1 MTLRLQTE
9 SPADQDMFRGS
20 SHEKVADNMAQIIR
34 TPDVNIIGLEGELGS
49 GKSTIL
55 KFLQKKLKDE
65 FTFIN
70 FDAERY
76 HHGST
81 KKALIDVIHHGVSQQ
96 CPGSRDVLDKYKNQA
111 LGNIVEYDKRVSSRL
126 SWLTVVFIL
135 LSLLSV
141 QMLRYLLTD
150 LNLYFA
156 NNKPLIWWLF
166 YVEVA
171 AFLSPAIM
179 VTGLACLQ
187 KMEWYRKKGYSS
199 IGDLFKRNSTDR
211 IEETWLVNKEVGAIE
226 LAEAL
231 QGFTSKDV
239 ISHGDRFILIID
251 NLDRISA
258 DKVKELWSDMELIAG
273 ATHEHFRIVVPYS
286 ARQVSASLSVAG
298 FSGREFIAKR
308 IPVSFQVPP
317 LISAGWQE
325 ALRQYWK
332 ETVNEDAG
340 MVCHEATVLL
350 ERWKPS
356 EYPRIT
362 PRLMKKFVNDIHI
375 LNLTVPATEEHRHIL
390 IALYLLVVRYG
401 ERDIK
406 VLLRDPEAN
415 QTEPGIVPDDFDE
428 MLSLTYQQISRIF
441 NNDTE
446 RWSEFLM
453 SIHYQSTVELARS
466 ELLDSPLKDAIG
478 AINIPRLEE
487 LTALW
492 GFAEAWQRVAPH
504 IQMRDWLVSYSRMD
518 EKHQALAEPQLR
530 IAVQMMNQSYAVS
543 LREKYD
549 EGLALSLQ
557 RLMADGRISM
567 EPFIERQI
575 SFVVSVLDE
584 IQDSEKWEVESTQ
597 ALLQEADSYSVLAGE
612 SLLDK
617 MANFVEGVFY
627 VEYLVNN
634 EDTWPN
640 LKIRTLDIGNHGRE
654 QMLRYA
660 AEQPQVDLFS
670 PGIIRHINI
679 VSKAVQNVIEKN
691 DGTGGAQVSSAIT
704 TLKNRQ
710 AVEDVIHFRKIVLSP
725 DWNKNVL
732 NQYYLNNTATRNLF
746 PAEFAAQAV
755 AHMVLHGNYAGIE
768 SYSEHAGE
776 EQFDLAVA
784 SYLRY
789 LRSAESIFKALKDKN
804 VLPYIKNA
812 VGRIVNSGF
821 LVNIPVLSF
830 VKGQYDVIREAIVDA
845 NPIIFVRERQKL
857 LAEKINESDINA
869 LGSIFLHDVYH
880 SDEPFDILTEKM
892 NILASNVFNL
902 PERLVEYF
910 TVLPEN
916 IRFILE
922 QMQLQGTRI
931 RMEGN
936 VSVFASWFR
945 DAEPDVVANAGSIH
959 FLWSCLDDTQRETV
973 LDELHDVLLERHIR
987 IDSRIALI
995 TCFHNDLSFIEPER
1009 GVERRAI
1016 AALFSASVDNEVLSQ
1031 WLDRQAFSFSLWSP
1045 EDARTATYSIINNPG
1060 LFPLICR
1067 NSQYIKN
1074 RMLPEETEVTE
1085 NGDTILD

>member
-20 SHEKVADNMAQIIR
+20 SHEKVAENVAQIIR

-55 KFLQKKLKDE
+55 KFLQKKLKDD

-81 KKALIDVIHHGVSQQ
+81 KKALIDVIHHGVSLQ
-96 CPGSRDVLDKYKNQA
+96 CPGSRDVLDKYKNLA

-141 QMLRYLLTD
+141 QMLRYVLTD
-150 LNLYFA
+150 LNQYFT
-156 NNKPLIWWLF
+156 NKESLLGWLF

-179 VTGLACLQ
+179 VAGLACLQ
-187 KMEWYRKKGYSS
+187 NMEWYRKKGYSS

-231 QGFTSKDV
+231 QGFTSKEV

-340 MVCHEATVLL
+340 IACREATVLL

-375 LNLTVPATEEHRHIL
+375 LNLTVPATEDHRHIL

-406 VLLRDPEAN
+406 VLLRDPKAS
-415 QTEPGIVPDDFDE
+415 QTEPGIAPDDFDE

-466 ELLDSPLKDAIG
+466 ELLDTPLKDAIG

-518 EKHQALAEPQLR
+518 EKCQALAEPQLKV
-530 IAVQMMNQSYAVS
+530 AVQMLNQSYAVS
-543 LREKYD
+543 LREKND
-549 EGLALSLQ
+549 EGFVLSLQ
-557 RLMADGRISM
+557 KLMADGRISL
-567 EPFIERQI
+567 EPFVERQI
-575 SFVVSVLDE
+575 SFIVSKLDE
-584 IQDSEKWEVESTQ
+584 IQDSEKLEAESTQ
-597 ALLQEADSYSVLAGE
+597 TLLQEADSYSVLAGE
-612 SLLDK
+612 SLLNK
-617 MANFVEGVFY
+617 MENFVDGVFY

-634 EDTWPN
+634 EETLSN
-640 LKIRTLDIGNHGRE
+640 LKIGTLDIGNHGRE
-654 QMLRYA
+654 EMLRYG
-660 AEQPQVDLFS
+660 AEQPQIDLFN

-679 VSKAVQNVIEKN
+679 ASKAVQNVIGKN
-691 DGTGGAQVSSAIT
+691 DGTGGAQVSSAIM

-710 AVEDVIHFRKIVLSP
+710 VVEDVIHFRKIVLSP
-725 DWNKNVL
+725 DWNNNVL

-768 SYSEHAGE
+768 SYSEHIGE
-776 EQFDLAVA
+776 ERFDLALA
-784 SYLRY
+784 AYLRY
-789 LRSAESIFKALKDKN
+789 LRTAESIFIALKDKN

-812 VGRIVNSGF
+812 VGRIVDLGL

-830 VKGQYDVIREAIVDA
+830 VKGQYDVIKEATNA
-845 NPIIFVRERQKL
+845 TSLLIFVRERQKAL
-857 LAEKINESDINA
+857 SEKIIESDVNA
-869 LGSIFLHDVYH
+869 MGPVFLHDVYQ
-880 SDEPFDILTEKM
+880 SGEQFDILKKKL
-892 NILASNVFNL
+892 NALACGVFSSS
-902 PERLVEYF
+902 ERLIECF
-910 TVLPEN
+910 TVLPVN
-916 IRFILE
+916 MRFILE
-922 QMQLQGTRI
+922 QMQLQGQHI
-931 RMEGN
+931 RMEG
-936 VSVFASWFR
+936 SVGIFASWFR
-945 DAEPDVVANAGSIH
+945 DAEPDVVTNAENIH

-987 IDSRIALI
+987 IDSRIAII
-995 TCFHNDLSFIEPER
+995 TRFHNELSFIEPEKA
-1009 GVERRAI
+1009 VERRAI
-1016 AALFSASVDNEVLSQ
+1016 AALFSASVDNVLLSQ
-1031 WLDRQAFSFSLWSP
+1031 WLDRQTLVMVP
-1045 EDARTATYSIINNPG
+1045 TY
-1060 LFPLICR
+1060 
-1067 NSQYIKN
+1067 
-1074 RMLPEETEVTE
+1074 
-1085 NGDTILD
+1085 

>member
-20 SHEKVADNMAQIIR
+20 SHEKVAENMAQVIR

-55 KFLQKKLKDE
+55 QFLQKKLKGE

-81 KKALIDVIHHGVSQQ
+81 KKALIDVIHHGVSLQ
-96 CPGSRDVLDKYKNQA
+96 CPASREKLDKFKNQA
-111 LGNIVEYDKRVSSRL
+111 LGNIVEYDKKVSSRL

-141 QMLRYLLTD
+141 QMLRYVLTD
-150 LNLYFA
+150 LNQYFS

-166 YVEVA
+166 SVEVL

-179 VTGLACLQ
+179 VAGLACLQ

-226 LAEAL
+226 LSAAL
-231 QGFTSKDV
+231 RGFTSKEV
-239 ISHGDRFILIID
+239 ISRGDRFILIID

-258 DKVKELWSDMELIAG
+258 DKVKELWSDMELISG

-332 ETVNEDAG
+332 ETVNEDVG
-340 MVCHEATVLL
+340 MACEESTVLL

-375 LNLTVPATEEHRHIL
+375 LNLTIPATEEHRHIL

-406 VLLRDPEAN
+406 VLLRDPRTN

-441 NNDTE
+441 NNDME

-466 ELLDSPLKDAIG
+466 ELLDTPLKDAIG
-478 AINIPRLEE
+478 AINTPRLEE
-487 LTALW
+487 LTVLW

-504 IQMRDWLVSYSRMD
+504 IQMRDWLVSYGRMD
-518 EKHQALAEPQLR
+518 QKYRALAETQLR
-530 IAVQMMNQSYAVS
+530 IAVQMMNLSYALS
-543 LREKYD
+543 HREKYD
-549 EGLALSLQ
+549 EELALSLQ
-557 RLMADGRISM
+557 RLMTDGQMSM

-575 SFVVSVLDE
+575 SFIVSKLDE
-584 IQDSEKWEVESTQ
+584 IQDSEKWETESTL
-597 ALLQEADSYSVLAGE
+597 ALLQEADSYSVLVGE
-612 SLLDK
+612 SLLEK
-617 MANFVEGVFY
+617 MANYVDGVFY
-627 VEYLVNN
+627 VEYLVNH
-634 EDTWPN
+634 EETYPN
-640 LKIRTLDIGNHGRE
+640 LKIGSLDIGSHGRE

-660 AEQPQVDLFS
+660 AEQPQVDLFT
-670 PGIIRHINI
+670 PGIIRHIKI
-679 VSKAVQNVIEKN
+679 VSKAVQSVIEKN
-691 DGTGGAQVSSAIT
+691 DGTGGVQVSTAIT
-704 TLKNRQ
+704 ALKNRQ
-710 AVEDVIHFRKIVLSP
+710 VIEDVIHFRKIVLSP
-725 DWNKNVL
+725 EWNNNNL
-732 NQYYLNNTATRNLF
+732 NQYYLNNTATKNLF

-755 AHMVLHGNYAGIE
+755 SHMVLHGNYAGIE
-768 SYSEHAGE
+768 SYNEHIGE
-776 EQFDLAVA
+776 EQFDFTMV

-789 LRSAESIFKALKDKN
+789 LRSAESIFKALNDKN
-804 VLPYIKNA
+804 TLPYIKNA
-812 VGRIVNSGF
+812 VCQIVNSGF

-830 VKGQYDVIREAIVDA
+830 VKGQYDVIKEATESAAPLIL
-845 NPIIFVRERQKL
+845 VRERQKI
-857 LAEKINESDINA
+857 LAEKINESDVNA
-869 LGSIFLHDVYH
+869 LGPIFLNDVYQ
-880 SDEPFDILTEKM
+880 SGEQFDILTEKL
-892 NILASNVFNL
+892 NILASNMFNS
-902 PERLVEYF
+902 PERLVECF
-910 TVLPEN
+910 TVLPVN
-916 IRFILE
+916 IRFILK
-922 QMQLQGTRI
+922 QMHLQGIFI
-931 RMEGN
+931 RMEG
-936 VSVFASWFR
+936 SVGIFASWFR
-945 DAEPDVVANAGSIH
+945 DAEPDVVANAGNIH
-959 FLWSCLDDTQRETV
+959 FLWSCLDNNQRETV
-973 LDELHDVLLERHIR
+973 LDELQDVLLERHIR
-987 IDSRIALI
+987 TDSRIAVI
-995 TCFHNDLSFIEPER
+995 TYFHNELSFIEPAK
-1009 GVERRAI
+1009 GAERRAI
-1016 AALFSASVDNEVLSQ
+1016 AALFSASVDNEILSQ
-1031 WLDRQAFSFSLWSP
+1031 WLDRQAFSFSSWSP
-1045 EDARTATYSIINNPG
+1045 EDARTATNCIINNPE

-1074 RMLPEETEVTE
+1074 RMVPEEMEVAE
-1085 NGDTILD
+1085 NGGTLSD